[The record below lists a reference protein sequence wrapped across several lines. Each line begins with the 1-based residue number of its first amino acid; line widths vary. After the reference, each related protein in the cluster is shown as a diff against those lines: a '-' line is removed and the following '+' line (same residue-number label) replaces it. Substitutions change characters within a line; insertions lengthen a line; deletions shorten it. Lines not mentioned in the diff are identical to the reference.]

1 MAKFCTQ
8 CGKELT
14 EEMIFCTNCG
24 TKVAVEPVAEVVAE
38 PVAEVAEEPVVEVEE
53 PVAEPTP
60 QPVPTPAPQP
70 VPTPAPQPV
79 PQPVPTPVPQPAPK
93 PMSQP
98 VYTREPLPTPPPAYA
113 PQPVHTPQAPQVQQD
128 KTNKIVGTGTFFWF
142 KLLYAIPVVGFIL
155 SIIFS
160 FAPKNKSLKNYSR
173 ATLIWYLIGII
184 FVAIIVLVMVLAF
197 GSAVNSYSSV
207 DPFAYSS
214 SSYYY

>member
-1 MAKFCTQ
+1 MAKFCIQ

-14 EEMIFCTNCG
+14 EDMIFCTNCG
-24 TKVAVEPVAEVVAE
+24 TKVYVEPKVEEVT
-38 PVAEVAEEPVVEVEE
+38 PVVVEEVAQAVVEEQPAAEEVAQPVVEEVVQ
-53 PVAEPTP
+53 PVAP
-60 QPVPTPAPQP
+60 QPVPESQPAPAPQP
-70 VPTPAPQPV
+70 VPAYV
-79 PQPVPTPVPQPAPK
+79 
-93 PMSQP
+93 
-98 VYTREPLPTPPPAYA
+98 REPLPTPPPAYVQ
-113 PQPVHTPQAPQVQQD
+113 QPVQAKPVQQPVQPQQVQQD

-160 FAPKNKSLKNYSR
+160 FAPKSKSLKNYSR

>member
-53 PVAEPTP
+53 PVAEPT
-60 QPVPTPAPQP
+60 
-70 VPTPAPQPV
+70 